1 MIYPVILS
9 GGSGSRLWPLSRA
22 LYPKQLLPI
31 ATERTMLQDTV
42 SRLTEKTLFASPT
55 IICNHE
61 HRFIVAE
68 QLREQH
74 ITNSK
79 VILEPC
85 GRNTAPAAVI
95 AALSVLETDPEG
107 DVLLLPSDHLIK
119 KQEHFIQ
126 AIQAAQQ
133 AAEDEQLVTF
143 GIKPSHPETG
153 YGYIQ
158 AGHALNQSQHAFKAN
173 RFVEKP
179 DIKTAEKY
187 IASGD
192 YSWNSGIFFF
202 KAKTLINIAKDLI
215 PHTLTQCELAL
226 INSTKDLDF
235 YRLNEKEFAQCEDV
249 SIDYAIME
257 KATNTVVIPVDLG
270 WSDVGSWSA
279 LWQVSKKDSQGNYI
293 QGDIINQGSK
303 NCYLRSDGPLI
314 ASVGINNL
322 IVVATEDAVLI
333 ADKDDTQ
340 NVKKIVEQLKQDKRY
355 EHRHHT
361 KIYRP
366 WGWVQSLDQG
376 LGFEIKRLSIKP
388 GQTLSKQRHM
398 HRSEHWVVLAGTAR
412 ITKGTE
418 EAILLEPNQSAYIP
432 IGEIH
437 QLENP
442 GKIDLEIIE
451 VRSGSY
457 LNEDDIE
464 RFY

>member
-22 LYPKQLLPI
+22 LYPKQLLPV
-31 ATERTMLQDTV
+31 ATEHTMLQDTV
-42 SRLTEKTLFASPT
+42 NRLTEKTLFASPT

-68 QLREQH
+68 QLREQG
-74 ITNSK
+74 ISGSK

-95 AALSVLETDPEG
+95 AALTVLESDVAA
-107 DVLLLPSDHLIK
+107 DVLLLPSDHLIE
-119 KQEHFIQ
+119 KQDRFLQ
-126 AIQAAQQ
+126 AIQDAQKAA
-133 AAEDEQLVTF
+133 ANDQLVTF
-143 GIKPSHPETG
+143 GIKPTHPESG

-158 AGHALNQSQHAFKAN
+158 AGETLNHLNNGFKVS

-179 DIKTAEKY
+179 DLKTAENY
-187 IASGD
+187 LSSGD
-192 YSWNSGIFFF
+192 YSWNSGMFLF
-202 KAKTLINIAKDLI
+202 KAKTLIDIAKTLI
-215 PHTLTQCELAL
+215 PDTLHQCELAL
-226 INSTKDLDF
+226 KKGNQDLDF
-235 YRLNEKEFAQCEDV
+235 YRLDEAEFSKCEDV

-279 LWQVSKKDSQGNYI
+279 LWEVSDKDAQGNHL

-314 ASVGINNL
+314 ASVGIDNL
-322 IVVATEDAVLI
+322 IVVATEDAVLV
-333 ADKDDTQ
+333 ADKNDTQ
-340 NVKKIVEQLKQDKRY
+340 NVKKIVERLKQDKRY

-366 WGWVQSLDQG
+366 WGWVQSLDNG
-376 LGFEIKRLSIKP
+376 TGFEIKRLSIKP

-398 HRSEHWVVLAGTAR
+398 HRSEHWIVLAGTAK
-412 ITKGTE
+412 ISKGSET
-418 EAILLEPNQSAYIP
+418 ILLEPNQSAYIP

-457 LNEDDIE
+457 LGEDDIE
-464 RFY
+464 RF